1 MNEHDLSPETPEN
14 QADDT
19 SSTRSDESS
28 VADNEI
34 VALRRARLLDLQ
46 KNGRDPFEQTRFD
59 RTHVAAEIIENF
71 EATAEPKT
79 DAEANE
85 QAQGNEGAPV
95 FVAGRLKSKRGQGK
109 IAFGDLW
116 DESGKIQIIA
126 QLDVLGVDKMD
137 EFLSLDLGD
146 IVGATGLVMKTKRGE
161 VSVQL
166 QDFTLLA
173 TSIQPP
179 PEKYHGLSDVETRY
193 RQRYADL
200 IGNEEVAALFRKRS
214 AIVREMRQFLDARSF
229 LEVETPMMQA
239 IAGGATARP
248 FITHHNALNMEL
260 YLRIAPEL
268 YLKRLVVGGLER
280 VYEINRNFRNEG
292 IDTRHN
298 PEFTMM
304 ELYQAY
310 ADYHDMMDLTEQM
323 LSHIADKVNGTTACT
338 FGEHSF
344 DMAPPFR
351 RATMQELVSE
361 KIGIVIWG
369 HELVEAFEK
378 HVEYTLIN
386 PTFVLDFPTEV
397 SPLAKKKT
405 DDPRLTYRFE
415 LFIAGQEIGNAFSEL
430 NDPLDQEKRFR
441 EQAAKKAGGDDEAQA
456 FDSDYIRALQYGLP
470 PTGGL
475 GIGIDRL
482 VMLLTN
488 NTSIREVILFPLLK
502 PERSNVESSGIASE
516 NYDIESQTLR
526 IEYSSGG
533 VYDYANV
540 PAEAYI
546 RFLQAPSKGA
556 FVNDVIKKFEFR
568 RVQ

>member
-1 MNEHDLSPETPEN
+1 MNPESNSEMTELE
-14 QADDT
+14 
-19 SSTRSDESS
+19 SSTRSE
-28 VADNEI
+28 DNEI
-34 VALRRARLLDLQ
+34 VALRRQRLLDLQ
-46 KNGRDPFEQTRFD
+46 KNGRDPFAQTRFD
-59 RTHVAAEIIENF
+59 RTHLSTEIIENF
-71 EATAEPKT
+71 EST
-79 DAEANE
+79 DNTS
-85 QAQGNEGAPV
+85 V
-95 FVAGRLKSKRGQGK
+95 RVAGRIKSKRGQGK

-116 DESGKIQIIA
+116 DENGKIQIIA
-126 QLDVLGVDKMD
+126 QLDALGADKMD
-137 EFLSLDLGD
+137 ELLSLDLGD
-146 IVGATGLVMKTKRGE
+146 IVGASGLVTKTRRGE

-200 IGNEEVAALFRKRS
+200 IGNEEVSALFRKRS
-214 AIVREMRQFLDARSF
+214 AIVREMRSFLDARAF

-260 YLRIAPEL
+260 FLRIAPEL

-323 LSHIADKVNGTTACT
+323 LSYIAERVNGTTACT
-338 FGEHSF
+338 FGEHTF
-344 DMAPPFR
+344 DLKPPFR
-351 RATMQELVSE
+351 RATMQQLVQE
-361 KIGIVIWG
+361 KIGLTIWG
-369 HELVEAFEK
+369 HELVEAFET
-378 HVEYTLIN
+378 HVESTLIE

-415 LFIAGQEIGNAFSEL
+415 LFIAGQEVGNAFSEL

-441 EQAAKKAGGDDEAQA
+441 EQAAKKAGGDMEAQS

-502 PERSNVESSGIASE
+502 PERSGVESSGISSE
-516 NYDIESQTLR
+516 HYDVESETLR
-526 IEYSSGG
+526 IEYSNGG
-533 VYDYANV
+533 VYDYLQV
-540 PAEAYI
+540 PATIYI
-546 RFLQAPSKGA
+546 RFLQAESKGG
-556 FVNDVIKKFEFR
+556 FVNEVIKKHEFR